1 MLWSLVNNV
10 QIVLSSVMI
19 IVGNHLLPTV
29 LLAQMESSQSHVSWR
44 RSERNAPLRLLHHT
58 NARDVEIS
66 FLKCKEFS
74 MSKAYRLNA
83 RSGPPPRTMGQG
95 FSLLH
100 CSSLKLQS
108 EQTVLGIFE
117 MDEAPSSAPHCNI
130 FIDLG
135 SDVEI
140 AYGPWADAQRLI
152 LMEFFHPID
161 YRIAEITKLPK
172 RGERQIL
179 KQVNLVITAKE
190 NAHIDL
196 WFMRDDDLNVVL
208 MTAKRRTSVEISLPL
223 TTSQS
228 GSNVSLRCVFEGFI
242 CSTSLTLRK
251 LFESDVIN
259 ADITAQFPRVYNGI
273 QNWTI
278 SLRFWRTSAWFIWDQ
293 TTFFMASVC

>member
-1 MLWSLVNNV
+1 KKQDVFCNMLWSLVNNV

-83 RSGPPPRTMGQG
+83 RSGPPPRTM
-95 FSLLH
+95 
-100 CSSLKLQS
+100 
-108 EQTVLGIFE
+108 GIFE